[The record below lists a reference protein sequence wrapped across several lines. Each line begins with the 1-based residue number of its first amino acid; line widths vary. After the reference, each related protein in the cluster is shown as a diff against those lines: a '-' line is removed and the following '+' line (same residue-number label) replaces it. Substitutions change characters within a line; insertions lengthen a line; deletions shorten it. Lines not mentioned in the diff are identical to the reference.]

1 MYSDYEGHHT
11 RRNLSASRNRKRA
24 RKRRQQIIMATTIAG
39 LVLVILGTTL
49 IVKKVT
55 KSHDKDI
62 EQADNEITVEESED
76 LNSEASIEVVDLPE
90 NNGVEATGETAAEKT
105 EETDTENS
113 KDSSDPQASAT
124 TEQGADV
131 NVVDVVNN
139 SNVGENTQVTYGIDV
154 SRFQGTIDW
163 SQVANAG
170 INYAMVR
177 VGYRDST
184 TGEITSD
191 TNAKYN
197 MQEAEKNGI
206 KLGAYFFSTATTKD
220 EAIEEADWVANYISK
235 YSITYPVGY
244 NCEGFENSTSR
255 QYSLT
260 KDERSSIAMAF
271 LGEISA
277 KGYTPI
283 FYASKNEMAQDAK
296 WNTSTISSKY
306 KIWMAWY
313 NQDTSNLANKPST
326 SVNCDM
332 WQYSNKGTVPG
343 ISGKVDVDVAYFGY
357 NGTETAKD
365 TSEREVASAD
375 VEALMNFTDVNE
387 TVTAKSKTNLRNKP
401 SQGEDSTVML
411 TLQNG
416 QTATRTGTSSS
427 GWSRVVYDGVTY
439 YAVSSYLTTDLS
451 TPTPAEESTTQD
463 EAASEEGASD
473 MSSAGGFKTK
483 FTDVNETVTAKEM
496 VNLRSKPSV
505 TDADSQVV
513 ATLYAGTTAVRTGI
527 NTDYGWSR
535 VEYNGQVLYC
545 VSSLIKVVE

>member
-113 KDSSDPQASAT
+113 KDNSDPQASAT

-206 KLGAYFFSTATTKD
+206 KLGVYFFSTATTKD

-427 GWSRVVYDGVTY
+427 GWSRVVYEGVTY

-463 EAASEEGASD
+463 EAASEDGASD